1 MNLKTGRQPRVRVI
15 LASLGLLVGCI
26 GQVGYA
32 QKFDF
37 EKLRQ
42 AIDSYSVVIDM
53 KVEFSYGVHTNE
65 VQDRLLGTVVTEDG
79 LVMFNGAA
87 LASDNAFSSFAG
99 FAVRTTPTSI
109 EISTFDGQRF
119 KGEYVGVD
127 RFTRIGFLKIIAEEN
142 QKFTPVHFRQERQ
155 FQVGSWLALYMLL
168 PEFVTPPVAADVGMI
183 STIVQSPE
191 FFPLTVGF
199 NALQLTSVLFD
210 EQLQPVGVL
219 GMLNDPSTGSM
230 DPGGMLDSFDQMGF
244 PLLGIVTGDRL
255 AELIAD
261 PPEKG
266 KLDRGWL
273 GITLQALTEDISEF
287 WDLDA
292 AGGIIVNDVVK
303 NSPAAQAGL
312 EIGDII
318 YQVNGQPVEVDKEEK
333 IPVFQRFISE
343 LGPGTPVEFSV
354 IRIGEE
360 GVADTMQL
368 LATLKSAPL
377 AATEAPE
384 YENKALEFKVRDLV
398 FADYLLYNLDSES
411 FHGVV
416 VSELKQGGL
425 AALEGLSIG
434 DVIQRIDNGVVES
447 VEDVK
452 PIMEEIEQKKLE
464 EIIFFVWRDNRTL
477 FVNVKTNW

>member
-1 MNLKTGRQPRVRVI
+1 MNHKTGRQLRIQAVLTA
-15 LASLGLLVGCI
+15 LALMTI
-26 GQVGYA
+26 FIWQVGHA
-32 QKFDF
+32 QRFDF
-37 EKLRQ
+37 DKLRQ
-42 AIDSYSVVIDM
+42 TLNSYSVVIDM
-53 KVEFSYGVHTNE
+53 KVEVSYGVHTNE
-65 VQDRLLGTVVTEDG
+65 TQDRLMGTIVTEDG

-99 FAVRTTPTSI
+99 FSIRTTPTSI
-109 EISTFDGQRF
+109 EINTLDGRRF
-119 KGEYVGVD
+119 EGEYVGVD
-127 RFTRIGFLKIIAEEN
+127 RFTRIGFLKILADEG
-142 QKFTPVHFRQERQ
+142 QKFTPVQFRQERQ
-155 FQVGSWLALYMLL
+155 FKVGSWVALYMLL

-191 FFPLTVGF
+191 YFPLTVGF
-199 NALQLTSVLFD
+199 NALQLTAVLFD
-210 EQLQPVGVL
+210 ESLQPVGVL
-219 GMLNDPSTGSM
+219 GLLNDPSTGSM

-266 KLDRGWL
+266 KVDRGWL
-273 GITLQALTEDISEF
+273 GITLQALTEEIGEF
-287 WDLDA
+287 WNLDA
-292 AGGIIVNDVVK
+292 DGGIIVNDVVK
-303 NSPAAQAGL
+303 SSPAAQAGL

-318 YQVNGQPVEVDKEEK
+318 FEVNGQPVEVDKEEK

-343 LGPGTPVEFSV
+343 LGPGTSVEFSV
-354 IRIGEE
+354 IRVSDE
-360 GVADTMQL
+360 GLADTLQL
-368 LATLKSAPL
+368 LATLQSAPL
-377 AATEAPE
+377 TATDAPE

-434 DVIQRIDNGVVES
+434 DVIQRIDNGVVHS

-464 EIIFFVWRDNRTL
+464 EIIFFVWRNNRTL